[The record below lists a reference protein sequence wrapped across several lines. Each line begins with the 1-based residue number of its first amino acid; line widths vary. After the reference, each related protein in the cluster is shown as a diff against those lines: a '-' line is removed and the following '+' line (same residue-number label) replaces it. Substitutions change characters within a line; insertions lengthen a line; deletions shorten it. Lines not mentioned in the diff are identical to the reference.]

1 LLSVGVPAV
10 AACLGVFDLNYAW
23 FALFGIGAVQL
34 SIFDSF
40 ANDERKTEE
49 SEEQAE
55 SALKEG
61 TLPPFGMDFHIKMF
75 MINTVVMQI
84 LMFLCLRSFSVE
96 SFWAF
101 FLCAVALQILEAFTL
116 IFIFAIYLLSCL
128 VGGLFC
134 YDEFIQLI
142 FFVSAICLF
151 AFLVR
156 LSSDAVKAYKKDWIS
171 SPLFKV
177 VKDNKNIV
185 YNVSLW
191 MCFSPFP
198 LMCIVYL
205 FYQSWGPGPDEF
217 FKSHFGSVLYFNAIT
232 ITLFFGGCILA
243 GYVFS
248 WLRHYVRVSFF
259 IGVSLFLFIP
269 FLFFLYNLYKEELLG
284 EFSSHWN
291 IFYMALFP
299 VSYFVVMSVVFI
311 QDEKD
316 AKVRF
321 KDRILSVAGMAAVMM
336 RYNGGYTDG
345 ARQLFRNFLAERYSG
360 ARFYEERLAED
371 AEKRLEL
378 LIGKRKLSFKKFCLE
393 VNLNLSYEEKVN
405 VMRLLF
411 DIAILDGSI
420 YPEER
425 NILSNIMV
433 HIRISEEQV
442 QTYDSMYSRYYYD
455 SRTSRE
461 SAKGAY
467 TSSGTYMPSR
477 VVEAYAQLGLKVG
490 TAFDEV
496 KRVYRRL
503 VFENH
508 PDRLAHADEASRAA
522 ANTRIREL
530 NSAMRVIEDFAAK
543 G

>member
-1 LLSVGVPAV
+1 MP
-10 AACLGVFDLNYAW
+10 
-23 FALFGIGAVQL
+23 
-34 SIFDSF
+34 
-40 ANDERKTEE
+40 
-49 SEEQAE
+49 
-55 SALKEG
+55 
-61 TLPPFGMDFHIKMF
+61 
-75 MINTVVMQI
+75 
-84 LMFLCLRSFSVE
+84 
-96 SFWAF
+96 
-101 FLCAVALQILEAFTL
+101 LQILEAFTL

-156 LSSDAVKAYKKDWIS
+156 LSSDAVKAYKTDWIH
-171 SPLFKV
+171 SPLFRV
-177 VKDNKNIV
+177 VKDNKDKVFNISCAV
-185 YNVSLW
+185 CVLSFL
-191 MCFSPFP
+191 
-198 LMCIVYL
+198 LMFIIGTSIYDFGLDSHL
-205 FYQSWGPGPDEF
+205 FMNLYYS
-217 FKSHFGSVLYFNAIT
+217 STVL
-232 ITLFFGGCILA
+232 ITLIGGSLGA
-243 GYVFS
+243 GYLFS
-248 WLRHYVRVSFF
+248 WLRDYLRVSSS
-259 IGVSLFLFIP
+259 IGLSLFLFIP
-269 FLFFLYNLYKEELLG
+269 FLFLSCKGVVEVLG
-284 EFSSHWN
+284 DFSNHLV

-299 VSYFVVMSVVFI
+299 IALYFSVMSVVFI
-311 QDEKD
+311 QEEKD
-316 AKVRF
+316 AKVNI
-321 KDRILSVAGMAAVMM
+321 KGRIMSVASIAAVMM

-371 AEKRLEL
+371 AEKHLQQ
-378 LIGKRKLSFKKFCLE
+378 LIGKHKLSFKKYCLE

-405 VMRLLF
+405 VMHLLF

-467 TSSGTYMPSR
+467 TSSGTYIPSR
-477 VVEAYAQLGLKVG
+477 VAEAYAQLGLKVG
-490 TAFDEV
+490 TTFDEV

>member
-1 LLSVGVPAV
+1 
-10 AACLGVFDLNYAW
+10 
-23 FALFGIGAVQL
+23 
-34 SIFDSF
+34 
-40 ANDERKTEE
+40 
-49 SEEQAE
+49 
-55 SALKEG
+55 
-61 TLPPFGMDFHIKMF
+61 

-101 FLCAVALQILEAFTL
+101 FFCAVALQIFSIEVLGFL
-116 IFIFAIYLLSCL
+116 FIMLMFLFCFCKNNYDDFIQIFFFVAAI
-128 VGGLFC
+128 GLF
-134 YDEFIQLI
+134 
-142 FFVSAICLF
+142 V
-151 AFLVR
+151 FLVCC
-156 LSSDAVKAYKKDWIS
+156 SSDAVKAYKKDWIS

-198 LMCIVYL
+198 LTCIVYL

-232 ITLFFGGCILA
+232 LTLFFGGCILA

-248 WLRHYVRVSFF
+248 WLRHYVRVSFS

-345 ARQLFRNFLAERYSG
+345 ARDLFRGFLAERYSG
-360 ARFYEERLAED
+360 AEFYEERFAED

-378 LIGKRKLSFKKFCLE
+378 LIGKRKLSFKKFCIE
-393 VNLNLSYEEKVN
+393 VNRSLSYEEKVN
-405 VMRLLF
+405 LTRLLF

-425 NILSNIMV
+425 NVLSNIMV
-433 HIRISEEQV
+433 HIRIGEKQA
-442 QTYDSMYSRYYYD
+442 QAYDSMYSRYYYD
-455 SRTSRE
+455 SRSSRE
-461 SAKGAY
+461 SAKGTY

-496 KRVYRRL
+496 KCVYRRL

-508 PDRLAHADEASRAA
+508 PDRLTQADAATRAA
-522 ANTRIREL
+522 ADVRIREL
-530 NSAMRVIEDFAAK
+530 NRAMMVIEDFVAK
-543 G
+543 S